1 MQQATLWP
9 KVSAFLLKD
18 MGLPAMIIEQL
29 QNLTASSKAANNSN
43 AWQAA
48 AEQKAL
54 MLVSLLIVEV
64 HAGQRCMLVCMKQGI
79 MSGQG

>member
-1 MQQATLWP
+1 
-9 KVSAFLLKD
+9 

-29 QNLTASSKAANNSN
+29 QNLTASLKAANNSN

-48 AEQKAL
+48 AEQNAL
-54 MLVSLLIVEV
+54 MLVSSRIVNV
-64 HAGQRCMLVCMKQGI
+64 HAGQRCMLVRMKQGI